1 MRDFSPPVLASDNRS
16 GEPRIEEEKPMSIVL
31 GPEEQVFFPQPYVPG
46 EPANIIITNKR
57 LVRITDMGMAEFP
70 VRDIDYVGRTSH
82 RPFKVLGVVLIL
94 GALVMLVSGVYAAVT
109 NTGPINRLFE
119 KKQEKIDTLPTL
131 PALPTPGGAAPA
143 PSAEEAPAEEEA
155 PPKDDEEA
163 APEDTEAKPSK
174 PGKAILG
181 QVGGLIMAGG
191 SLVVL
196 LVGVV
201 LVRRQRHEVTCR
213 VGGRMTTLEVAD
225 QREQTVI
232 LSTLGS
238 AVSTSKMIA
247 AQAPAPS
254 APAAA
259 PMPPPA
265 AAPSPAEV
273 AAVDDGGDPV
283 KALQEL
289 KAQKDAGKV
298 DAATFER
305 KRAALLARLSQ
316 R

>member
-1 MRDFSPPVLASDNRS
+1 
-16 GEPRIEEEKPMSIVL
+16 MSLVL

-70 VRDIDYVGRTSH
+70 VRDIDYVGRASH
-82 RPFKVLGVVLIL
+82 RPFKVLGIVLIL
-94 GALVMLVSGVYAAVT
+94 GALAMLGIGVYAAVT

-119 KKQEKIDTLPTL
+119 KKPDKIDIL
-131 PALPTPGGAAPA
+131 PALPTPGAALPA
-143 PSAEEAPAEEEA
+143 PTATPEEKEAEEET
-155 PPKDDEEA
+155 PPPSDEEA
-163 APEDTEAKPSK
+163 APEDTEATEKKPSK
-174 PGKAILG
+174 PILG
-181 QVGGLIMAGG
+181 QVGGLVLAGS

-196 LVGVV
+196 FIGVL

-213 VGGRMTTLEVAD
+213 VGGRMTTLDVAD

-238 AVSTSKMIA
+238 AVSTSKMLA
-247 AQAPAPS
+247 AQALAPS
-254 APAAA
+254 APAPA
-259 PMPPPA
+259 PAPPPA
-265 AAPSPAEV
+265 AAPPPAEV
-273 AAVDDGGDPV
+273 AMVDDGGDPV
-283 KALQEL
+283 RALQEL

-305 KRAALLARLSQ
+305 KRAALLAKLSQ

>member
-1 MRDFSPPVLASDNRS
+1 
-16 GEPRIEEEKPMSIVL
+16 MSLVL

-70 VRDIDYVGRTSH
+70 VRDIDYVGRTSY
-82 RPFKVLGVVLIL
+82 RPFMVLGIVLLL
-94 GALVMLVSGVYAAVT
+94 GAVTMLGIGVYAAVT

-119 KKQEKIDTLPTL
+119 KKPDKIDTL
-131 PALPTPGGAAPA
+131 PALPTPGGTLPAPA
-143 PSAEEAPAEEEA
+143 AEETPAEEEA
-155 PPKDDEEA
+155 PPPADGDEEA
-163 APEDTEAKPSK
+163 APEDTEAKESK
-174 PGKAILG
+174 PKKAILG
-181 QVGGLIMAGG
+181 QVGGLVMAGS

-196 LVGVV
+196 LIGVL
-201 LVRRQRHEVTCR
+201 LVKRQRHEVTCS
-213 VGGRMTTLEVAD
+213 VGGRMTTLDVAD

-238 AVSTSKMIA
+238 AVSTSKMLA

-254 APAAA
+254 APAPAPTPAPAA
-259 PMPPPA
+259 PPPV
-265 AAPSPAEV
+265 EV
-273 AAVDDGGDPV
+273 AMVDDGGDPV
-283 KALQEL
+283 RALQEL

-305 KRAALLARLSQ
+305 KRAALLAKLSQ

>member
-1 MRDFSPPVLASDNRS
+1 
-16 GEPRIEEEKPMSIVL
+16 MSLVL

-70 VRDIDYVGRTSH
+70 VREIDYVGRTSY
-82 RPFKVLGVVLIL
+82 RPFMVLGIVLIL
-94 GALVMLVSGVYAAVT
+94 GALTMLGIGVYAAVT

-119 KKQEKIDTLPTL
+119 KKQDKIDTL
-131 PALPTPGGAAPA
+131 PALPTPGGALPA
-143 PSAEEAPAEEEA
+143 PTAEETPAEEET
-155 PPKDDEEA
+155 PPPGDGDEEA
-163 APEDTEAKPSK
+163 APEDAEAKASK
-174 PGKAILG
+174 PSKAILG
-181 QVGGLIMAGG
+181 QVGGLVMAGG
-191 SLVVL
+191 SLVALLIGVL
-196 LVGVV
+196 

-213 VGGRMTTLEVAD
+213 VGGRMTTLDVAD

-238 AVSTSKMIA
+238 AVSTSKMMA

-259 PMPPPA
+259 PLPAPAAPPPV
-265 AAPSPAEV
+265 EV
-273 AAVDDGGDPV
+273 AMVDDGGDPV
-283 KALQEL
+283 RALQEL

-305 KRAALLARLSQ
+305 KRAALLAKLSQ